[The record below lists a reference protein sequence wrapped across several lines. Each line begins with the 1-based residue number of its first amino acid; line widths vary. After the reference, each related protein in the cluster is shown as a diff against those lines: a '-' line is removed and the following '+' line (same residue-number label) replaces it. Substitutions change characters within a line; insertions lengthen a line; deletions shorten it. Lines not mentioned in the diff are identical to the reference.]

1 MATPSV
7 LAWQC
12 KHGFLWPFTL
22 VNVQGITAAC
32 NKYTMTNMCFHLLAL
47 ASEISLAS
55 DC

>member
-1 MATPSV
+1 
-7 LAWQC
+7 
-12 KHGFLWPFTL
+12 